1 MRAYRNRSVVYGGEG
16 DLKLRVWTE
25 SERSDRASAGTEIG
39 IEMEMEMNWGF
50 LQGGFENGV
59 FGG

>member
-1 MRAYRNRSVVYGGEG
+1 MRAYRNRSAVYGGEG
-16 DLKLRVWTE
+16 DLKSRVWTE

-39 IEMEMEMNWGF
+39 IGMEMNWGF